1 MKGQFNSLAQMAAEA
16 ENSAAETFNLTRRP
30 RYSIICPVKSPIL
43 SDNCDNG
50 RLRMAPAPGQNTRS
64 GLRASPGNN
73 KENSVKLS
81 DIARLAGVSVTT
93 ASYVINGKA
102 EQQRISNA
110 TVERVRAVVEA
121 HGFTPN
127 PQAAG
132 LRSRHTRTLGFI
144 LPDLENPSYARIA
157 KQLEQGARA
166 RGYQLLIASSDD
178 QPDSER
184 QLQQL
189 FRARRCDALF
199 VASCLPPEDDS
210 YRDLQDKGL
219 PVIAI
224 DRRLDPTHFCSVI
237 SDDRDASRQLAT
249 SLLSAAPRSIALIG
263 ARPELSVSQARA
275 GGFDEALQGYT
286 GDVRRYQ
293 GEAFSRECG
302 QRLMQQLIHDLGGLP
317 DALVTTSYVLLQGVF
332 DTLQARPV
340 DSRQLQLGTFG
351 DNQLLD
357 FLPLPVNAMA
367 QQHGLIAATAL
378 ELALAAIEEKRYE
391 PGVHAVG
398 RTFKQRITAA

>member
-1 MKGQFNSLAQMAAEA
+1 L
-16 ENSAAETFNLTRRP
+16 
-30 RYSIICPVKSPIL
+30 
-43 SDNCDNG
+43 
-50 RLRMAPAPGQNTRS
+50 
-64 GLRASPGNN
+64 
-73 KENSVKLS
+73 KLS

-121 HGFTPN
+121 HDFRPN

-178 QPDSER
+178 DPISEL
-184 QLQQL
+184 QLLQL

-199 VASCLPPEDDS
+199 VASCLPASDDS
-210 YRDLQDKGL
+210 YRELQKRGT

-224 DRRLDPTHFCSVI
+224 DREMDAEYFCSVV
-237 SDDRDASRQLAT
+237 SDDHDASQQLT
-249 SLLSAAPRSIALIG
+249 RSLLEIKPRHIALIG

-275 GGFDEALQGYT
+275 SGFEDAL
-286 GDVRRYQ
+286 GDFKGSVIIEH
-293 GEAFSRECG
+293 GESFSRDCG
-302 QRLMQQLIHDLGGLP
+302 LQIAGQMLDRLGYFP
-317 DALVTTSYVLLQGVF
+317 DALITTSYVLLQGVF
-332 DTLQARPV
+332 DLLHERRLNP
-340 DSRQLQLGTFG
+340 DQLHLGTFG
-351 DNQLLD
+351 DTQLLD

-367 QQHGLIAATAL
+367 QQHHLIAEKA
-378 ELALAAIEEKRYE
+378 LALALSAVEQDQYE
-391 PGVHAVG
+391 PGVHAIV
-398 RTFKQRITAA
+398 RTFKQRIHGA

>member
-1 MKGQFNSLAQMAAEA
+1 M
-16 ENSAAETFNLTRRP
+16 
-30 RYSIICPVKSPIL
+30 
-43 SDNCDNG
+43 
-50 RLRMAPAPGQNTRS
+50 
-64 GLRASPGNN
+64 
-73 KENSVKLS
+73 KLS

-102 EQQRISNA
+102 EQQRISSA
-110 TVERVRAVVEA
+110 TVERVQAVVDA

-157 KQLEQGARA
+157 KQLEQAARA

-178 QPDSER
+178 QPDIER

-199 VASCLPPEDDS
+199 VASCLPGEDDS
-210 YRDLQDKGL
+210 YRALQDKGL

-224 DRRLDPTHFCSVI
+224 DRGLDPTHFCSVI
-237 SDDRDASRQLAT
+237 SDDRDASQQLAR
-249 SLLSAAPRSIALIG
+249 SLLATAPRSIALIG

-275 GGFDEALQGYT
+275 AGFDQALQQFT
-286 GDVRRYQ
+286 GEIRRYQ

-302 QRLMQQLIHDLGGLP
+302 QRLMEQLIAEHGGLP

-332 DTLQARPV
+332 DALQARPAE
-340 DSRQLQLGTFG
+340 SRQLQLGTFG

-367 QQHGLIAATAL
+367 QQHGLIAAAAL
-378 ELALAAIEEKRYE
+378 ELALAAIEQKRYQ
-391 PGVHAVG
+391 PGVHAVP
-398 RTFKQRITAA
+398 RTFKQRIQPT

>member
-1 MKGQFNSLAQMAAEA
+1 M
-16 ENSAAETFNLTRRP
+16 T
-30 RYSIICPVKSPIL
+30 
-43 SDNCDNG
+43 SDNHDIG
-50 RLRMAPAPGQNTRS
+50 RLRWVQRIGKTVEKGRTV
-64 GLRASPGNN
+64 GHD
-73 KENSVKLS
+73 KESVVKLS

-102 EQQRISNA
+102 EQQRISQA

-144 LPDLENPSYARIA
+144 LPDLENPSYARLA

-178 QPDSER
+178 QPESER

-199 VASCLPPEDDS
+199 VASCLPADDDS
-210 YRDLQDKGL
+210 YRTLHAQGL
-219 PVIAI
+219 PIIAI
-224 DRRLDPTHFCSVI
+224 DRHMDPAHFCSVI
-237 SDDRDASRQLAT
+237 SDDQEASRLLTASLLAT
-249 SLLSAAPRSIALIG
+249 APQRIALIG
-263 ARPELSVSQARA
+263 ARPALGVSQARLR
-275 GGFDEALQGYT
+275 GFDQALQAYPGQVAHYE
-286 GDVRRYQ
+286 
-293 GEAFSRECG
+293 GEAFSRDWGE
-302 QRLMQQLIHDLGGLP
+302 RLMQRLIDDFGGLP

-332 DTLQARPV
+332 DVLRTCGD
-340 DSRQLQLGTFG
+340 DSRHLRLGTFG

-367 QQHGLIAATAL
+367 QQHGLIAHTAL
-378 ELALAAIEEKRYE
+378 ELAVAAVEQGRYQ
-391 PGVHAVG
+391 PGVHAVA
-398 RTFKQRITAA
+398 RTFKQRLLKA

>member
-1 MKGQFNSLAQMAAEA
+1 L
-16 ENSAAETFNLTRRP
+16 
-30 RYSIICPVKSPIL
+30 
-43 SDNCDNG
+43 
-50 RLRMAPAPGQNTRS
+50 
-64 GLRASPGNN
+64 
-73 KENSVKLS
+73 KLS

-121 HGFTPN
+121 HDFRPN

-178 QPDSER
+178 DPISEL
-184 QLQQL
+184 QLLQL

-199 VASCLPPEDDS
+199 VASCLPASDDS
-210 YRDLQDKGL
+210 YRALQQQGI

-224 DRRLDPTHFCSVI
+224 DREMDPAHFCSVV
-237 SDDRDASRQLAT
+237 SDDHDASQQLT
-249 SLLSAAPRSIALIG
+249 RSLLETRPKHIALIG
-263 ARPELSVSQARA
+263 ARPELSVSKARA
-275 GGFDEALQGYT
+275 SGFEDALDGFK
-286 GDVRRYQ
+286 GSVIVEH
-293 GEAFSRECG
+293 GESFSRDCG
-302 QRLMQQLIHDLGGLP
+302 LQIAGEMLDRLGYFP
-317 DALVTTSYVLLQGVF
+317 DALITTSYVLLQGVF
-332 DTLQARPV
+332 DLLHQRRLNP
-340 DSRQLQLGTFG
+340 DQLHLGTFG
-351 DNQLLD
+351 DTQLLD

-367 QQHGLIAATAL
+367 QQHQLIAEKA
-378 ELALAAIEEKRYE
+378 LALALSAIEQDQYE
-391 PGVHAVG
+391 PGVHAIV
-398 RTFKQRITAA
+398 RTFKQRIHEA